1 MIRRLP
7 RLLGGAALLLSAF
20 VPAAQA
26 DLFNPR
32 VFELDNG
39 LQVVV
44 IEDHRAPVVSHMV
57 WYKVGAAD
65 EPPGKSGIAHFLEHL
80 MFKGTEKIAPGE
92 FSKQVARIGGQDNA
106 FTAQDYTG
114 YFQNVAADQLETVM
128 ALEADRMVNLR
139 LAEEDVRTERL
150 VILEERRSRTDNDPG
165 AQLSEA
171 ARAAQ
176 YKSHPYGIPIIGWE
190 HEMKL
195 LSREDALDFYEKHY
209 APNNAILIVAG
220 DVTPAQVRN
229 LAERHYGVIPAREVA
244 LRHRP
249 QEPPQLA
256 ARRVMME
263 DPRVRQPSL
272 RRTYLAPSRAS
283 ANSQHAVPLQVF
295 AEILGGGTTSRL
307 YRDLVVEQKLA
318 SSAGAFYRGV
328 SLDATTFY
336 LYATPVPGGDVA
348 AVEAAM
354 DKTLET
360 ALTTPITGAELE
372 RAKNILLAAAIYA
385 RDNLRSGPRIF
396 GAALTSGLTVEQVES
411 WPDQV
416 EAVTIEDVM
425 AAAAYVLDI
434 RRSVTSILLPKPTG

>member
-7 RLLGGAALLLSAF
+7 RPLGAAALLLSAS
-20 VPAAQA
+20 VTAAEA
-26 DLFNPR
+26 DLFNPH
-32 VFELDNG
+32 VFALDNG
-39 LQVVV
+39 LRVVV

-80 MFKGTEKIAPGE
+80 MFKGTATIGPGE

-114 YFQNVAADQLETVM
+114 YFQNVAADRLETVM

-139 LAEEDVRTERL
+139 LTDDDVRTERL

-165 AQLSEA
+165 AQLAEA

-176 YKSHPYGIPIIGWE
+176 YKAHPYGIPIIGWE
-190 HEMKL
+190 HEMRR
-195 LSREDALDFYEKHY
+195 LSREDALDFYRRHY

-220 DVTPAQVRN
+220 DVTPGRVRE
-229 LAERHYGVIPAREVA
+229 LAEKHYGVIPARAVA
-244 LRHRP
+244 PRDRP

-256 ARRVMME
+256 ARRVTMA
-263 DPRVRQPSL
+263 DARVRQPSL

-283 ANSQHAVPLQVF
+283 ADNRHAVPLQVF

-307 YRDLVVEQKLA
+307 YRDLVVEQGVA
-318 SSAGAFYRGV
+318 SAAGAFYRGV

-348 AVEAAM
+348 AVEAAL
-354 DKTLET
+354 DKTLERALATPVT
-360 ALTTPITGAELE
+360 AAELE
-372 RAKNILLAAAIYA
+372 RAKNVLLAAAVYA

-396 GAALTSGLTVEQVES
+396 GAALTSGLTV
-411 WPDQV
+411 DQV
-416 EAVTIEDVM
+416 EAWPDLVEAVTVEDVM
-425 AAAAYVLDI
+425 AAAAHVLDI

>member
-1 MIRRLP
+1 MIRRLS
-7 RLLGGAALLLSAF
+7 RLLGGAALLLSAT

-139 LAEEDVRTERL
+139 LAEEDVQTERL

-220 DVTPAQVRN
+220 DVTPGQVRS
-229 LAERHYGVIPAREVA
+229 LAEKHYGAIPARAVA
-244 LRHRP
+244 LRYRP

-256 ARRVMME
+256 ARRVTME

-354 DKTLET
+354 DETLET
-360 ALTTPITGAELE
+360 ALTTPITRAELE
-372 RAKNILLAAAIYA
+372 RAKNVLLAAAIYA

-416 EAVTIEDVM
+416 EAVTIEDVA